1 MSLLSTIALRHPL
14 TQMLLDDAGLLNGL
28 QAVTSWNEF
37 FDHPKGT
44 ILGLYAASLYLPS
57 IVTAYLGDFLS
68 QRFGRRITLALG
80 SFIVL
85 AGGFIN
91 AFASSAGMWVAGN
104 LSVPLWCLWYYVL
117 KLESCSG
124 RAIIGGGGGLAKVAA
139 PALIQ
144 EIAHPRLRPMLA
156 SCYYPFFYFGALL
169 SALLCC
175 E

>member
-1 MSLLSTIALRHPL
+1 M
-14 TQMLLDDAGLLNGL
+14 LDDAGLLNGL
-28 QAVTSWNEF
+28 QAVTAWNEF

-68 QRFGRRITLALG
+68 QRFGRRVTLALG
-80 SFIVL
+80 SFLVL

-91 AFASSAGMWVAGN
+91 TFANSAGMWVAGN
-104 LSVPLWCLWYYVL
+104 YPSPPPPLLWCLWDYVL
-117 KLESCSG
+117 KLGTCSG

-175 E
+175 G